1 LFPSLSLT
9 ERQSNACGG
18 STQGFMRI
26 VSRSVTLSTEPN
38 LNRCRYLAFFAPR
51 IYSKNRQTAKEE
63 LMASFEELKTKY
75 QSVIRQVQAQGVQV
89 ANLHQQQ
96 DGKLFIKGT
105 APSQEAANK
114 VWDEIK
120 RVNPKMDDIVADF
133 PVDSS
138 MAAAPAS
145 APTSSAGSRT
155 QMYTV
160 KPGDTLSKISKQF
173 YGNANEYMKIFNA
186 NKDKLKDPDHVQV
199 GQELKIPAA

>member
-1 LFPSLSLT
+1 
-9 ERQSNACGG
+9 
-18 STQGFMRI
+18 
-26 VSRSVTLSTEPN
+26 
-38 LNRCRYLAFFAPR
+38 
-51 IYSKNRQTAKEE
+51 
-63 LMASFEELKTKY
+63 MASFEELKTKY